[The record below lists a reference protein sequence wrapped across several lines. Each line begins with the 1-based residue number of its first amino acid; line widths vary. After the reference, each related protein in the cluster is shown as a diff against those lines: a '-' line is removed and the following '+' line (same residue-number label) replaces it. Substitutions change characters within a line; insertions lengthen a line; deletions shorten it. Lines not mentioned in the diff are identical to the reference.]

1 MVDQMDSEQTL
12 DYYKKNMGEEF
23 GTVFYKLDNVWTY
36 ALIKSQEYRVLFSNW
51 DNLELINAIGGRF
64 FASIQDVLYDDIL
77 LQLTRITDKTQIAG
91 RKNLTIQMLPDYC
104 DDEELS
110 RKVTKLV
117 KQAVNVTDFARDWRN
132 RRIAHMDYVHHMDS
146 ESYPLKPASLEKVQK
161 ALDAIHTVLNEVQ
174 IGMTGRQSSNG
185 VISDPIAQQLITNLE
200 RMSDHML
207 YVDSLESVEPGI
219 HIRNLIDKVR
229 SVRDGQL

>member
-1 MVDQMDSEQTL
+1 MEFQPGGNPAPGFFIRSKERNVDQMDSEQTL
-12 DYYKKNMGEEF
+12 DYYKKKMGEEF

-110 RKVTKLV
+110 RKYET
-117 KQAVNVTDFARDWRN
+117 
-132 RRIAHMDYVHHMDS
+132 S
-146 ESYPLKPASLEKVQK
+146 
-161 ALDAIHTVLNEVQ
+161 
-174 IGMTGRQSSNG
+174 
-185 VISDPIAQQLITNLE
+185 
-200 RMSDHML
+200 
-207 YVDSLESVEPGI
+207 
-219 HIRNLIDKVR
+219 
-229 SVRDGQL
+229 